1 MIFTSLE
8 IFIVTIT
15 LFRSLLD
22 QIARNFG
29 YATPEEVRQCVRSAE
44 EEALRSLAH
53 NNKEPNATGP
63 SKVSFEAPR
72 ASGALRYFVA
82 YHYTDPSRVNGF
94 GSGGNGFG
102 CMEIERTHPV
112 STFEE
117 VQKMGSFI
125 QDVLDPN
132 GKKGV
137 KVCVLNWTPFEKI
150 LPEPGDKEPPQ
161 EENKIVQRAVV

>member
-1 MIFTSLE
+1 MILP
-8 IFIVTIT
+8 

-22 QIARNFG
+22 RIARNFG

-44 EEALRSLAH
+44 EEALRSVAH
-53 NNKEPNATGP
+53 NNKEPNATGS
-63 SKVSFEAPR
+63 SKVSFETPR

-82 YHYTDPSRVNGF
+82 YHYATDR
-94 GSGGNGFG
+94 GGNGFG

-112 STFEE
+112 SAFEE

-132 GKKGV
+132 GQKGV

-161 EENKIVQRAVV
+161 EENKVVQRAVV

>member
-1 MIFTSLE
+1 
-8 IFIVTIT
+8 VTLT

-22 QIARNFG
+22 RIARNFG

-53 NNKEPNATGP
+53 NNKEPNATGS
-63 SKVSFEAPR
+63 SKVSFETPR

-82 YHYTDPSRVNGF
+82 YHYATDR
-94 GSGGNGFG
+94 GGNGFG
-102 CMEIERTHPV
+102 CMKIERTHPV
-112 STFEE
+112 SAFEE

-132 GKKGV
+132 GQKGV
-137 KVCVLNWTPFEKI
+137 KVCVLNWTPFEAS
-150 LPEPGDKEPPQ
+150 LPGSGDKEPSQ
-161 EENKIVQRAVV
+161 EEKNVVLRAVV